1 VRSKL
6 RGANA
11 WEEKLADQTAIIE
24 ELGVAVRFDAAIEVR
39 RRVDFLNEY
48 LSESGLRFYV
58 LGISGGVDSL
68 TAGLLAQQAAR
79 ELRELGVVQAEFVA
93 VRLPYGSQA
102 DETDAQA
109 ALSTINPD
117 RTYTI
122 NIKPATDAM
131 ISAILA
137 SDPDVVD
144 DARLD
149 FVVGNVKARQRMIA
163 QYTLAG
169 TLVGLVIGTH
179 HAAEA
184 AMGFYTKFGDGAA
197 DILPL
202 SGLNKGRV
210 RALAER
216 LGALATLVN
225 KVPTADLETNLPL
238 RPDEEVYG
246 VTYAEIDDFL
256 EGKDIDPASKERILR
271 AFHATAHKRA
281 LPVVP

>member
-1 VRSKL
+1 M
-6 RGANA
+6 
-11 WEEKLADQTAIIE
+11 ADQTATIE
-24 ELGVAVRFDAAIEVR
+24 ELGVAPRFDAATEVR
-39 RRVDFLNEY
+39 RRVDFLKEY
-48 LSESGLRFYV
+48 LSESSLRFYV

-68 TAGLLAQQAAR
+68 TAGLLAQQAVR
-79 ELRELGVVQAEFVA
+79 ELRELGSVQAEFVA

-102 DETDAQA
+102 DETDAQT
-109 ALSTINPD
+109 ALATIGPD
-117 RTYTI
+117 RTYTV

-131 ISAILA
+131 MSAILA
-137 SDPDVVD
+137 GDPDVVD

-149 FVVGNVKARQRMIA
+149 FVQGNVKARQRMIA

-169 TLVGLVIGTH
+169 ALGGLVIGTD

-184 AMGFYTKFGDGAA
+184 VMGFYTKFGDGAA
-197 DILPL
+197 DVLPL
-202 SGLNKGRV
+202 SGLTKRRV
-210 RALAER
+210 RMLAER
-216 LGALATLVN
+216 LGAPAALVS
-225 KVPTADLETNLPL
+225 KVPTADLETKLPL

-256 EGKDIDPASKERILR
+256 EGKDIDLASNERILR